1 MAKEQ
6 KSGLM
11 SSVPSAVPP
20 QDLAPRL
27 LHWFDVQARVLPWRH
42 DHHPYRLLVAL
53 FMLQQTQVATV
64 LPYYRRFLRAFP
76 TIKTLAAATVEEVL
90 KLWEG
95 LGYYARARHLH
106 QAAQIVVRDYDGRI
120 PDEEGA
126 LRALPG
132 VGPYTAAALQS
143 IAFGQ
148 PVAAVDGNVIRI
160 LARVFWL
167 ETEEN
172 TTALEKRVRM
182 LAQAAI
188 PKERPGDFN
197 QALMDLGALIC
208 TPRQPRCLACP
219 LQDCCQAW
227 TRGQPEALP
236 KRRRS
241 APQNIAAA
249 AALIWRRGRI
259 LMAQRPP
266 EGIWGGLWELPHCEL
281 PAEQN
286 AAAALQEY
294 LKQAFG
300 LNVRLH
306 SCCGLTHT
314 YSVANRRF
322 RLSIWE
328 GFVEQGRLQSRRH
341 QRACWLSPAALQPLA
356 LPAPHRRLLQK
367 LGILPPAA

>member
-1 MAKEQ
+1 MMAKEQ
-6 KSGLM
+6 KSCLM
-11 SSVPSAVPP
+11 SAVLP

-27 LHWFDVQARVLPWRH
+27 LHWFDAQARVLPWRH

-106 QAAQIVVRDYDGRI
+106 QAAQIIVRDYGGRI
-120 PDEEGA
+120 PAEEDA

-132 VGPYTAAALQS
+132 VGPYTAAALRS

-160 LARVFWL
+160 MARVFWL
-167 ETEEN
+167 ETQEN
-172 TTALEKRVRM
+172 PTALEKRVRV
-182 LAQAAI
+182 LAQEAI
-188 PKERPGDFN
+188 PPDRPGDFN
-197 QALMDLGALIC
+197 QALMDLGALVC
-208 TPRQPRCLACP
+208 TPRQPRCPLCP

-227 TRGQPEALP
+227 KRGQPEGLP
-236 KRRRS
+236 QRRRS

-249 AALIWRRGRI
+249 AGVIWRQGRV
-259 LMAQRPP
+259 LLAQCPL

-281 PAEQN
+281 PEEQN
-286 AAAALQEY
+286 AAFALQEY
-294 LKQAFG
+294 LKQAFR
-300 LNVRLH
+300 LKVRLH
-306 SCCGLTHT
+306 SCSLTHT

-322 RLSIWE
+322 RVSVWE
-328 GFVEQGRLQSRRH
+328 GFGEQGRLQSCRH
-341 QRACWLSPAALQPLA
+341 PGANWFSPAELQRLA
-356 LPAPHRRLLQK
+356 LPAPHRRILQK
-367 LGILPPAA
+367 LGVLPPAA